1 MVVNLLLN
9 PFKFGNKRKEDRHSA
24 AIYPAG
30 TFWGGGFDGEQEPG
44 AFNFSAYVYDVDYY
58 ELAKRAYTLV
68 TINEYAGILAGRLTQ
83 FVVGT
88 GLRLHPQPMRR
99 LLKRIFKVVLP
110 EDFAKAVAKSLNETT
125 IPYLENI
132 LYSLNKLNENAA
144 NNSGGDIVDKL
155 F

>member
-58 ELAKRAYTLV
+58 DMARRAYTLV
-68 TINEYAGILAGRLTQ
+68 TINEFARIMVKRLTE

-88 GLRLHPQPMRR
+88 GLKLHPTPARN
-99 LLKRIFKVVLP
+99 LLKRLFGVNIPDDLRKIFK
-110 EDFAKAVAKSLNETT
+110 
-125 IPYLENI
+125 
-132 LYSLNKLNENAA
+132 
-144 NNSGGDIVDKL
+144 NSGVYLKAIKI
-155 F
+155 FR